1 MTSIVKPTLVTD
13 DSSET
18 ITIPTSE
25 GHAGI
30 YYELRTNQR
39 VRMSGFYFEIQPNRV
54 LNVDL
59 DIRKYISTSTAITN
73 DGELLY
79 SIRFGG
85 DNHAIEPRIEDT
97 ENPILIDFNGEILS
111 DSGFTLQFFRRNSTA
126 ASRARVEVDTLHCI
140 LS

>member
-13 DSSET
+13 DSANT
-18 ITIPTSE
+18 ITIPPSE
-25 GHAGI
+25 GQAGV

-39 VRMSGFYFEIQPNRV
+39 VRMSGFYFEIQVGRV
-54 LNVDL
+54 LTTDFE
-59 DIRKYISTSTAITN
+59 IRKYISTSTAIAN

-111 DSGFTLQFFRRNSTA
+111 DSGFTLQFFRRDTTA
-126 ASRARVEVDTLHCI
+126 ASRTRVSVDSLHCI